1 MSNFYEEV
9 YQYLI
14 DENIEE
20 EEATE
25 VVNHL
30 YEANIHE
37 YGLLTENRGRAI
49 LSMLR
54 SVGMMTGLLKNPAAQ
69 KTVKATTQKILQG
82 TPRQGNLLT
91 KTGKAQNF
99 TGGKNPFTSTS
110 PVPAASSPLPKP
122 PTKPAVS
129 PGQMQIPGTSARA
142 QELRN
147 VTRNPNTGLPGGS
160 NTGLTMSGGRAS
172 QRSIPTL
179 KAQPRRVAPKIDGPS
194 AMSITRG
201 DKVVYSIPKKDVLT
215 PSQMK
220 AQRTAD
226 KVRAL
231 KVSGGIGVVGGT
243 AALVDKAN
251 TDSAARR
258 AERELQKDNKL
269 AQQRAETQA
278 ASQPVAEPTGERSA
292 AANTEKQEKAKAE
305 AEATR
310 RSKTQLTTAAKSFD
324 KAFATARKAGQ
335 SEFSWRGKKYNTKYK
350 GE

>member
-14 DENIEE
+14 GENIEE
-20 EEATE
+20 EEATG

-37 YGLLTENRGRAI
+37 YGLLTENRARAI

-82 TPRQGNLLT
+82 TPRQGSLLT

-99 TGGKNPFTSTS
+99 TGGRTPFTGTN

-160 NTGLTMSGGRAS
+160 NTGLTVFGGRAS

-179 KAQPRRVAPKIDGPS
+179 KAQPQRVAPTLPQPPATPTVSKL
-194 AMSITRG
+194 
-201 DKVVYSIPKKDVLT
+201 DKVISAVKK
-215 PSQMK
+215 S
-220 AQRTAD
+220 
-226 KVRAL
+226 AL
-231 KVSGGIGVVGGT
+231 PVGVAGATGLALSGGQSSNKGE
-243 AALVDKAN
+243 DP
-251 TDSAARR
+251 RR
-258 AERELQKDNKL
+258 PDGSLPPYIPPRPPADPKPEPKPEPSKEEPVKRSSGEL
-269 AQQRAETQA
+269 
-278 ASQPVAEPTGERSA
+278 S
-292 AANTEKQEKAKAE
+292 
-305 AEATR
+305 
-310 RSKTQLTTAAKSFD
+310 TAAKSFD
-324 KAFATARKAGQ
+324 KAFAAARKAGQ
-335 SEFSWRGKKYNTKYK
+335 PTFPWRGKTYTTKYK

>member
-69 KTVKATTQKILQG
+69 KTVKATTKKILQG

-99 TGGKNPFTSTS
+99 TGGRNPFTSTS

-243 AALVDKAN
+243 AAIVDKMRKDSVAN
-251 TDSAARR
+251 SVDPRR
-258 AERELQKDNKL
+258 PDGSLPPYIPPRPPADPKPEPKPEPSKEEPVKRSSGEL
-269 AQQRAETQA
+269 
-278 ASQPVAEPTGERSA
+278 S
-292 AANTEKQEKAKAE
+292 
-305 AEATR
+305 
-310 RSKTQLTTAAKSFD
+310 TAAKSFD
-324 KAFATARKAGQ
+324 KAFAAARKAGQ